1 MQTLPKNTVLPED
14 SALREKL
21 AEIIARVCRCEPGPL
36 LEDKEFS
43 TVIEQFDSLAVLEI
57 LLEIETVYGIET
69 DEMLPVDQ
77 ETGSQELTSAFPTT
91 LTELIAYMHAVIARR
106 PEREAALQA
115 RMKNVKGGNPQSPV
129 SVEPADESTGT
140 ATDVPTASSAVSS
153 KREQ

>member
-1 MQTLPKNTVLPED
+1 MQTLPKNTVLPDDPE
-14 SALREKL
+14 LREKL
-21 AEIIARVCRCEPGPL
+21 AEIIARVCKCDPAPL

-77 ETGSQELTSAFPTT
+77 ETGAQELTSAFPTNI
-91 LTELIAYMHAVIARR
+91 TELIAYMHDVIAKR

-115 RMKNVKGGNPQSPV
+115 RMQNIKGGGQPV
-129 SVEPADESTGT
+129 VK
-140 ATDVPTASSAVSS
+140 ATPEASSDAATE
-153 KREQ
+153 RENQP